1 MKSITQQELDRLIE
15 SGDIL
20 EKDGH
25 GVKVVRLYGDRY
37 LKVFNRRPGLSMA
50 KIWPRSKQFARNAKN
65 LKKRRI
71 TTVGIVDVFKVSDA
85 QRDCVIYHGIPGN
98 TLRDVMLAKPGDAD
112 LSRKVGAYIGRLH
125 DAGVM
130 FRSLHFGN
138 IIQLAD
144 GCFGL
149 IDIADMRIN
158 VFPLSLWQRVRNF
171 QHVFR
176 YKQDYLSIDQES
188 FLSGYFESVRYKS
201 GRLTRSLSSAMDKAE
216 LSAIH

>member
-15 SGDIL
+15 SGEIL

-25 GVKVVRLYGDRY
+25 GVKVVRLHDDRY
-37 LKVFNRRPGLSMA
+37 LKIFNRRPGLSMA

-85 QRDCVIYHGIPGN
+85 QRDCVIYHGVPGK
-98 TLRDVMLAKPGDAD
+98 TLREVMSTEPGDAD
-112 LSRKVGAYIGRLH
+112 LSRKAGAYIGQLH

-144 GCFGL
+144 GCLGL
-149 IDIADMRIN
+149 IDIADMRVN
-158 VFPLSLWQRVRNF
+158 MFSLNRSQRKRNF
-171 QHVFR
+171 SHIFR
-176 YKQDYLSIDQES
+176 YEKDRNLLLMSSFVEGYEEYSKGCREFGDIIMATES
-188 FLSGYFESVRYKS
+188 QV
-201 GRLTRSLSSAMDKAE
+201 
-216 LSAIH
+216 AI